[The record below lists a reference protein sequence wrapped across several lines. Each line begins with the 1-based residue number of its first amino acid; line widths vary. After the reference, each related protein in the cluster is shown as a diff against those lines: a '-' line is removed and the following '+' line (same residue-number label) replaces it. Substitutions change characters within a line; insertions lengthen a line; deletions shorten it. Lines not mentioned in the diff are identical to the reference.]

1 MEPEPGSGTVDSM
14 MGLARVALLVEPTPA
29 VDAGGVDRQAFAE
42 LIEAHQGEVL
52 AYCCRFLGDP
62 VLAADVAQEVFLT
75 LWKERERYR
84 DEGKPR
90 HYLLRIARHR
100 CLAETKRR
108 RSRRELAE
116 RVAGE
121 PREVSSGGSLD
132 TPALARAL
140 ARLAPKHRDLV
151 ILRYL
156 GELELADIA
165 AITGLK
171 TGTIKSR
178 LSRAVAALRKE
189 LADE

>member
-1 MEPEPGSGTVDSM
+1 M
-14 MGLARVALLVEPTPA
+14 MGFAQLALLAEPSRG
-29 VDAGGVDRQAFAE
+29 VDAGVVDRGAFAE
-42 LIEAHQGEVL
+42 LIEVHQGEVL

-62 VLAADVAQEVFLT
+62 TLAADIAQEVFLT
-75 LWKERERYR
+75 LWNERERYR
-84 DEGKPR
+84 EQGKLR

-108 RSRRELAE
+108 RSRRRLAE
-116 RVAGE
+116 RYAAE
-121 PREVSSGGSLD
+121 PRETTREPAPLEG
-132 TPALARAL
+132 PALARAL

-156 GELELADIA
+156 GELDLADIA

-171 TGTIKSR
+171 TGTVKSR

-189 LADE
+189 LADG